1 MKRIIATLFAISTL
15 LACAGAYGAVG
26 GLGKDFG
33 RLGKIGNQKK
43 VVVAGCASPT
53 APDGSIDMSQCSN
66 AFYVSV
72 ILF

>member
-1 MKRIIATLFAISTL
+1 MKRIVAAVLAASVL
-15 LACAGAYGAVG
+15 LACMSAYGAVG

-33 RLGKIGNQKK
+33 RLGKLGNQKK

-53 APDGSIDMSQCSN
+53 APDGSVDLSQCSN